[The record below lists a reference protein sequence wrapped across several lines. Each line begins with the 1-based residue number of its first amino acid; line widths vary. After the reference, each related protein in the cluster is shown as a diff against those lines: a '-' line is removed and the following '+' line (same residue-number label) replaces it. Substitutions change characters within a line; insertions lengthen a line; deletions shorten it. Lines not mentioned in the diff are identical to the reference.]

1 VLYKSKFK
9 GAIQNVVLQRDS
21 VGAEHYIH
29 LTGRNHY
36 NRGKIMRG
44 YVHVYTG
51 DGKGKTTAALGLA
64 IRAAGAGLKVYIA
77 QFIKM
82 GDYSEIKALK
92 RYSDSITI
100 EQYGLGRF
108 LDKTPSQEDVA
119 IARKGLEMVKNV
131 MTSGKVNLVI
141 MEEANVAANFGLFSV
156 QEIVQ
161 LIVNKPKEIE
171 LVLTGRSASSQVI
184 EAADLVTEMKMV
196 KHYYEKGVQARV
208 GIEK

>member
-1 VLYKSKFK
+1 
-9 GAIQNVVLQRDS
+9 
-21 VGAEHYIH
+21 
-29 LTGRNHY
+29 
-36 NRGKIMRG
+36 MRG

-51 DGKGKTTAALGLA
+51 DGKGKTTAAIGLA

-92 RYSDSITI
+92 RFSDLITI

-108 LDKTPSQEDVA
+108 LDKTPSKEDVA
-119 IARKGLEMVKNV
+119 IARKGLEMVRNV
-131 MTSGKVNLVI
+131 MASGKVNMVI

-171 LVLTGRSASSQVI
+171 LVFTGRGASSQVI
-184 EAADLVTEMKMV
+184 EVADLVTEMKMV

>member
-1 VLYKSKFK
+1 
-9 GAIQNVVLQRDS
+9 
-21 VGAEHYIH
+21 
-29 LTGRNHY
+29 
-36 NRGKIMRG
+36 MRG

-51 DGKGKTTAALGLA
+51 DGKGKTTAAIGLA

-92 RYSDSITI
+92 RFSDLITI

-108 LDKTPSQEDVA
+108 LDKTPSKEDIA

-131 MTSGKVNLVI
+131 MASGKVNLVI
-141 MEEANVAANFGLFSV
+141 LEEANVAAKFGLFSV

-171 LVLTGRSASSQVI
+171 LVFTGRDASSQVI
-184 EAADLVTEMKMV
+184 EVADLVTEMKMV

>member
-1 VLYKSKFK
+1 
-9 GAIQNVVLQRDS
+9 
-21 VGAEHYIH
+21 
-29 LTGRNHY
+29 
-36 NRGKIMRG
+36 MRG

-51 DGKGKTTAALGLA
+51 DGKGKTTAAIGLA
-64 IRAAGAGLKVYIA
+64 IRAAGAGLRVYIA

-92 RYSDSITI
+92 RFSDLITI

-108 LDKTPSQEDVA
+108 LDKTPSKEDIA
-119 IARKGLEMVKNV
+119 IARKGLEMVRNV
-131 MTSGKVNLVI
+131 MASGKVNLVI
-141 MEEANVAANFGLFSV
+141 LEEANVAAKFGLFSV

-161 LIVNKPKEIE
+161 MIVNKPKEIE
-171 LVLTGRSASSQVI
+171 LVFTGRDASSQVI
-184 EAADLVTEMKMV
+184 EVADLVTEMKMV